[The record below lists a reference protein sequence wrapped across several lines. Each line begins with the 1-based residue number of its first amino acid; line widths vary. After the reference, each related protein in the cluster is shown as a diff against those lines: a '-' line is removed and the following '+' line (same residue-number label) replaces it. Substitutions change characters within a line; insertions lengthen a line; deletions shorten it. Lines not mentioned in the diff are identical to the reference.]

1 MIRALVKQLVLSRPG
16 WQAVAHRDR
25 LLQARRQGAELGSE
39 MRLEGRDRVEADE
52 SLIRV
57 VQQFPQRFS
66 GRQRL
71 VWLYLLTQ
79 HQHEQAMLRHG

>member
-1 MIRALVKQLVLSRPG
+1 
-16 WQAVAHRDR
+16 
-25 LLQARRQGAELGSE
+25 